1 MSAWFSKKLYDNLR
15 VHAHGRVVQYLR
27 KIIPTWDRSGS
38 AVMYS
43 TVQYST
49 VQYGGTTS
57 TNVPAAH
64 DDVDEDPNPAGDEHH

>member
-1 MSAWFSKKLYDNLR
+1 MSDVCMIFSEIVWQFEGSRPWSCRTVFKKNNFDMGQIR
-15 VHAHGRVVQYLR
+15 
-27 KIIPTWDRSGS
+27 ICCD
-38 AVMYS
+38 
-43 TVQYST
+43 VQYST

>member
-1 MSAWFSKKLYDNLR
+1 MGQIRICCD
-15 VHAHGRVVQYLR
+15 
-27 KIIPTWDRSGS
+27 
-38 AVMYS
+38 
-43 TVQYST
+43 VQYST